1 MLQPFTETIRNR
13 HGERLD
19 AALHAPPGTGAGS
32 PPRTVVVIGHG
43 VTSNKD
49 RPWLVELA
57 EALAAAGLFALRV
70 SFAGNG
76 QSEGRFEDCTLTKEA
91 DDLGS
96 VLDALEAAGAGQMAY
111 AGHSMGAAVG
121 VLRAS
126 RDRRMA
132 CLVSLAGMVHV
143 QAFMQ
148 RHFAGLVPGRDL
160 MLDKPGCVWNGA
172 LAADAERIGSVTRQ
186 AAMVSVP
193 WLLVH
198 GDADEMVPLGDALDA
213 QNASGGKA
221 EIVTLAG
228 VDHRFTGRMPEV
240 IDAVVPWLLRRLA
253 KPGAPPSR
261 R

>member
-1 MLQPFTETIRNR
+1 MSQPFTDPIRNR
-13 HGERLD
+13 QGERLD
-19 AALHAPPGTGAGS
+19 VALHAVSGTGEGS
-32 PPRTVVVIGHG
+32 PLHSVVVVGHG

-57 EALAAAGLFALRV
+57 AALAAAGVPALRM
-70 SFAGNG
+70 SFSGNG

-96 VLDALEAAGAGQMAY
+96 VLDAFETNGATRMAY
-111 AGHSMGAAVG
+111 VGHSMGAAVG

-143 QAFMQ
+143 HAFMQ

-160 MLDKPGCVWNGA
+160 MLDKPGCVWNRA
-172 LAADAERIGSVTRQ
+172 LADDAARIGRVTPQ
-186 AAMVSVP
+186 AALVSVP

-198 GDADEMVPLGDALDA
+198 GDADEMVPLTDAVDA
-213 QNASGGKA
+213 QAAATGFA
-221 EIVTLAG
+221 ELVTLPG
-228 VDHRFTGRMPEV
+228 VDHRFTGAMPAV
-240 IDAVVPWLLRRLA
+240 IDVVVPWLLRRLSETNA
-253 KPGAPPSR
+253 APPPR
-261 R
+261 

>member
-1 MLQPFTETIRNR
+1 MFLPFTESIRNR

-19 AALHAPPGTGAGS
+19 VAVHRPPGTDAAV
-32 PPRTVVVIGHG
+32 PPRTVVLIGHG

-57 EALAAAGLFALRV
+57 EALAAASLPALRV

-76 QSEGRFEDCTLTKEA
+76 HSDGRFEDCTLTKEA

-96 VLDALEAAGAGQMAY
+96 VLDALEANGATSIAY
-111 AGHSMGAAVG
+111 VGHSMGAAVG

-126 RDRRMA
+126 RDRRFA

-148 RHFAGLVPGRDL
+148 RHFGGLVPGRDL
-160 MLDKPGCVWNGA
+160 MLGKPGCVWNRA
-172 LAADAERIGSVTRQ
+172 LADDAERIGSVTPQ

-198 GDADEMVPLGDALDA
+198 GDVDEMVPLGDALDA
-213 QNASGGKA
+213 GAAAAGSA
-221 EIVTLAG
+221 ELVTLPGA
-228 VDHRFTGRMPEV
+228 DHRFTRRMPEV
-240 IDAVVPWLLRRLA
+240 IDVVVPWLLRQLREA
-253 KPGAPPSR
+253 GAALPR

>member
-1 MLQPFTETIRNR
+1 MLLPFTETIRNR

-19 AALHAPPGTGAGS
+19 AALHATPGTGAGS

-57 EALAAAGLFALRV
+57 EAVAAAGLAALRV

-76 QSEGRFEDCTLTKEA
+76 ASDGRFEDCTLTKETE
-91 DDLGS
+91 DLGS
-96 VLDALEAAGAGQMAY
+96 VLDALEANGASTLAY
-111 AGHSMGAAVG
+111 VGHSMGAAVG

-126 RDRRMA
+126 RDRRIA

-148 RHFAGLVPGRDL
+148 RHFAGLVQGRDL
-160 MLDKPGCVWNGA
+160 MLDKPGCVWNRA
-172 LAADAERIGSVTRQ
+172 LAEDAERIGSVTPG

-213 QNASGGKA
+213 RAASAGGA
-221 EIVTLAG
+221 EVVTLAG
-228 VDHRFTGRMPEV
+228 ADHRFTGRMPEV
-240 IDAVVPWLLRRLA
+240 IDVVVSWLLRNLGKA
-253 KPGAPPSR
+253 GAPASGG
-261 R
+261 